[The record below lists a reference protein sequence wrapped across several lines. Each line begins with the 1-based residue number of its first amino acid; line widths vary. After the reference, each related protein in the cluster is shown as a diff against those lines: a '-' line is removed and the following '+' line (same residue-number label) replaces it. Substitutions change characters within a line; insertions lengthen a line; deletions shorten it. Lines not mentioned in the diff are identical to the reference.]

1 MEPFFTTKE
10 SGTGMGLP
18 MVYGTFQRHIG
29 TLEVQSKVSKGT
41 NFEFRLPVL
50 TEVSEA
56 TTKLEVELFPT
67 GLRILIVDDEPRVRD
82 MVGEFLFRQGS
93 TVEPPTNGLEALEK
107 FQQIKFNLVITDR
120 DMPEMNGD
128 ALAEA
133 IEEESP
139 DTPIIM
145 LTGFGE
151 MMMSAG
157 DRPAGVDVI
166 LGKQVT
172 PSALRQAV
180 TTLKTEYTARD

>member
-1 MEPFFTTKE
+1 
-10 SGTGMGLP
+10 
-18 MVYGTFQRHIG
+18 MVYGTLQRHNG
-29 TLEVQSKVSKGT
+29 TLDVQSEVGNGT
-41 NFEFRLPVL
+41 TFEFRLPVL
-50 TEVSEA
+50 TEVSEV

-67 GLRILIVDDEPRVRD
+67 RLRILIVDYEPRVRD
-82 MVGEFLFRQGS
+82 MVGEFLLRHGS
-93 TVEPPTNGLEALEK
+93 TVETATNGLEALEK

-120 DMPEMNGD
+120 GMPEMNGD

-133 IEEESP
+133 IEKESP

-151 MMMSAG
+151 MIMSAG

-166 LGKQVT
+166 LCKPVT

-180 TTLKTEYTARD
+180 TTLKAEYTARD